1 MAWEIRNFEPVYV
14 DDPDEGEWRYG
25 FDPNDYILGEH
36 YDEYWGFDCDNY
48 DYYDPFAAADRDY
61 WKDSMEEAGY
71 FEDEYFE
78 EERTW

>member
-25 FDPNDYILGEH
+25 FEPNEYCDPWAE
-36 YDEYWGFDCDNY
+36 
-48 DYYDPFAAADRDY
+48 ADRDY